1 MKHQG
6 LGLVLRVI
14 ARRRLLRSGFWFQQQ
29 NNQQLENLLSVGV
42 ILFVLCFKSLLLL
55 ADTVYSVIE
64 LSE

>member
-14 ARRRLLRSGFWFQQQ
+14 VAVFCLQVFGFPTK
-29 NNQQLENLLSVGV
+29 NNQQLENLFSVGV